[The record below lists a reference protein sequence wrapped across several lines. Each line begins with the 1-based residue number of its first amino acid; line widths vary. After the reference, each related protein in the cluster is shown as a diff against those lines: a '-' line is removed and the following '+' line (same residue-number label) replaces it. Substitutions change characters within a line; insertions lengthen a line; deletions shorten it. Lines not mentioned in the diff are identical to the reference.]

1 MSSSFGAVV
10 AEAQAQAEPEK
21 KDSEVRPKQ
30 PRKRRIPKHV
40 VLGEF
45 DSLL

>member
-1 MSSSFGAVV
+1 MGSSFGAVV
-10 AEAQAQAEPEK
+10 AEAQAQAEAEK
-21 KDSEVRPKQ
+21 KDGEVKPKQ
-30 PRKRRIPKHV
+30 PRKRIPKHV